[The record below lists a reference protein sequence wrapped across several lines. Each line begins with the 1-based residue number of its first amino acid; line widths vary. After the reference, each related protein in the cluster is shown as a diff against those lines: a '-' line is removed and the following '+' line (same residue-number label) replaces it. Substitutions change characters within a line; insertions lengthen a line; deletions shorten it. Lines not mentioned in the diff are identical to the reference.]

1 MLSGGFFMGR
11 VNKKGMDGSFIA
23 LPWSVVDSPKYKTLS
38 STAKALLIDLAR
50 QYRGLNNG
58 SLVASF
64 SCKREAG
71 NQVQRLPAH

>member
-1 MLSGGFFMGR
+1 MGR

-64 SCKREAG
+64 
-71 NQVQRLPAH
+71 LP